1 MLLSGVSDP
10 LRCGLGA
17 RPCERAGLLGKGR
30 VGGTFL
36 VLYIFL
42 CSKKKHKEKKRK
54 REEDAAEQLDI
65 VGELLS
71 RIT

>member
-1 MLLSGVSDP
+1 M
-10 LRCGLGA
+10 
-17 RPCERAGLLGKGR
+17 
-30 VGGTFL
+30 FL
-36 VLYIFL
+36 FLCISL

-71 RIT
+71 RNYVTVWKL